1 MANVLL
7 TDTCVRSCPY
17 CFAREQ
23 KKNREPGFMSW
34 DDLIYITD
42 LHEFSG
48 QKAIALLGGEPT
60 LHPYF
65 VEFVMY
71 LLERNF
77 HVNVFTSGI
86 MSDEKFDESVRWLA
100 GVHPEKL
107 SFVCNINHPD
117 ISPSPEY
124 DKVKRFL
131 QYFGHFTVPGYNI
144 YKKNF
149 NLSFLFQLI
158 NEYGLKRHLRV
169 GIAHPIIGY
178 RNRFIKIEDIKDV
191 GRRLISFLPV
201 FERLKVRIGFDCGF
215 PLCMFSNEE
224 LGRLFKLNNGVLR
237 FTCGPVFDIGHDAT
251 VWSCFP
257 LTNYHRKSIYDFNSI
272 QDVIRF
278 YENLHHKVRVEAA
291 GIYEECDSC
300 EYRKQNLCMG
310 GCLAHLITRFDNEPK
325 TRLQEVYS

>member
-7 TDTCVRSCPY
+7 TDDCVRSCPY
-17 CFAREQ
+17 CFAREE
-23 KKNREPGFMSW
+23 KKKKEPGFLSW
-34 DDLIYITD
+34 DDFIHITD
-42 LHEFSG
+42 MHEISG

-71 LLERNF
+71 LIERNI

-86 MSDEKFDESVRWLA
+86 MSDEKFQESVRWLA

-107 SFVCNINHPD
+107 SFVCNINHPE
-117 ISPSPEY
+117 ISPPSEQE
-124 DKVKRFL
+124 KIKRFL

-144 YKKNF
+144 YKKDF
-149 NLSFLFQLI
+149 DLSFLFQLI

-178 RNRFIKIEDIKDV
+178 KNKFIKIEEIKDV
-191 GRRLISFLPV
+191 GRKLVHFFPV
-201 FERLKVRIGFDCGF
+201 FERLKIRIGFDCGF
-215 PLCMFSNEE
+215 PMCMFSEEE

-237 FTCGPVFDIGHDAT
+237 FTCGPVFDIGHDGK

-257 LTNYHRKSIYDFNSI
+257 LKNYHQKSIYDFNTI
-272 QDVIRF
+272 QEIIRF
-278 YENLHHKVRVEAA
+278 YEDLHRRIRVEAA

-300 EYRKQNLCMG
+300 EHRQGDLCMG
-310 GCLAHLITRFDNEPK
+310 GCLAHLITRFDNEP
-325 TRLQEVYS
+325 RIRMQEVYS